1 MTDYEFNIN
10 QPSFPNSIQFC
21 GTIENKK
28 IEVMRFTGDG
38 IWANPDV
45 AVDETAKAV
54 LDALD
59 LYVKALVRN
68 AVAEEREACAKLCEA
83 RRELLTLKESP
94 YLYISEMAELK
105 ACAYVIRARGDK

>member
-1 MTDYEFNIN
+1 MTCYEFNTG
-10 QPSFPNSIQFC
+10 QLSFPNSIQFYA
-21 GTIENKK
+21 TIKNKK

-38 IWANPDV
+38 VWANPDV

-68 AVAEEREACAKLCEA
+68 AVAEEREACAKLCE
-83 RRELLTLKESP
+83 EKETYGDP
-94 YLYISEMAELK
+94 VQCWLDD
-105 ACAYVIRARGDK
+105 CAASIRARGKSNDQT

>member
-1 MTDYEFNIN
+1 MTRYEFNTG
-10 QPSFPNSIQFC
+10 QFSFPNSIQFYA
-21 GTIENKK
+21 TIENKK

-38 IWANPDV
+38 VWANPDV

-68 AVAEEREACAKLCEA
+68 AVAEEREACAKLCE
-83 RRELLTLKESP
+83 EKETYGDP
-94 YLYISEMAELK
+94 VQCWLDD
-105 ACAYVIRARGDK
+105 CAASIRARGDK

>member
-1 MTDYEFNIN
+1 MTRYEFNTS
-10 QPSFPNSIQFC
+10 QPSFPNSIQFYA
-21 GTIENKK
+21 TIKNKK

-38 IWANPDV
+38 VWANPDV

-68 AVAEEREACAKLCEA
+68 AVAEEREACAKLCE
-83 RRELLTLKESP
+83 EKETYGDP
-94 YLYISEMAELK
+94 VQCWLDD
-105 ACAYVIRARGDK
+105 CAASIRARGKSNDQT

>member
-1 MTDYEFNIN
+1 MTCYEFNTG
-10 QPSFPNSIQFC
+10 QLSFPNSIQFYA
-21 GTIENKK
+21 TIKNKK

-38 IWANPDV
+38 VWANPDV

-68 AVAEEREACAKLCEA
+68 AVAAEREACAEVCEM
-83 RRELLTLKESP
+83 RKILEVDYEDERHYNQGIEH
-94 YLYISEMAELK
+94 
-105 ACAYVIRARGDK
+105 CAAAIRARGEA

>member
-68 AVAEEREACAKLCEA
+68 AVAEEREACAKLFDGPVWGYDY
-83 RRELLTLKESP
+83 RE
-94 YLYISEMAELK
+94 IA
-105 ACAYVIRARGDK
+105 AAIRARGKSNDQT

>member
-1 MTDYEFNIN
+1 MTRYEFNTS

-45 AVDETAKAV
+45 AVDKTAKAV

-68 AVAEEREACAKLCEA
+68 AVAEEREACAKLCDVRVGIWIIPA
-83 RRELLTLKESP
+83 GPKE
-94 YLYISEMAELK
+94 
-105 ACAYVIRARGDK
+105 CADAIRARGDK

>member
-1 MTDYEFNIN
+1 MTRYEFNTS

-28 IEVMRFTGDG
+28 IEIMRLTGDG

-68 AVAEEREACAKLCEA
+68 AVAEEREACAKLCE
-83 RRELLTLKESP
+83 EKETYGDP
-94 YLYISEMAELK
+94 VQCWLDD
-105 ACAYVIRARGDK
+105 CAASIRARGKSNDQT

>member
-1 MTDYEFNIN
+1 MTCYEFNTG
-10 QPSFPNSIQFC
+10 QLSFPNSIQFYA
-21 GTIENKK
+21 TIKNKK

-38 IWANPDV
+38 VWANPDV

-68 AVAEEREACAKLCEA
+68 AVAEEREACAKLCE
-83 RRELLTLKESP
+83 EKETYGDP
-94 YLYISEMAELK
+94 VQCWLDD
-105 ACAYVIRARGDK
+105 CAASIRARGNQ